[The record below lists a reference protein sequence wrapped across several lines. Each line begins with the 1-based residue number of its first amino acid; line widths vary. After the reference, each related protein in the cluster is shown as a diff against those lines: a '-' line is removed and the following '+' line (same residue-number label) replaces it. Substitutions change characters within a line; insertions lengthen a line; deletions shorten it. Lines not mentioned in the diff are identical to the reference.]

1 MSLLIDAATKHRAG
15 KLVEASKLYNKY
27 IEKNGE
33 SVEALSLFGL
43 CLQDMGNHRHAE
55 ALFSIALRADNKRF
69 ELYQNRGTTRLQMGK
84 LIEALSDFEAGLS
97 ISPNDIDSLKNAGN
111 ICIKLNKFDRAF
123 LFFKKAIKLNPKED
137 NIIAGL
143 AFCLSMRALQS
154 IKEKRFSAAI
164 SDLNEAYRL
173 CPDSWEIVYN
183 LGNAYLKSG
192 NYQSAQDQYK
202 KALKLNKTNVQLLCN
217 KGIASERLGAFSE
230 AATAY
235 KKALNLDPKYHPAAY
250 NYSLLMLKLGFYE
263 KGWDLYENRWETKE
277 FAAAKRQL
285 NAPLWQGESD
295 LTDKKILCHAEQ
307 GLGDTI
313 QFLRFCAM
321 FDTRKTRVFVECH
334 SDLIEIAQTMQ
345 LQAEFY
351 ETGSDLP
358 DCDFHCPFMSL
369 PRAFKYRPDGQTT
382 TKPYLFPH
390 LGKKEQFDK
399 ILGPKLKPRVGLVL
413 EGKTSHVH
421 NHLRSVNAHDFIE
434 VLPKG
439 ADYFLLQKELS
450 SRTKDL
456 IRNRPDVRNLSEL
469 LNNFSETA
477 AACTNMDLIIT
488 VDTAVAHLAGAIGC
502 RTNLLLHYQSDWR
515 WGLETKTSH
524 WYSNMSLMR
533 LKRNR
538 EWSDTYA
545 DISATIAS
553 IL

>member
-1 MSLLIDAATKHRAG
+1 MSLLIDAVTKHQAG
-15 KLVEASKLYNKY
+15 KLAEASKLYNEY
-27 IEKNGE
+27 IAKNAE

-43 CLQDMGNHRHAE
+43 CMQDMGNYQHAE
-55 ALFSIALRADNKRF
+55 TLFSKALSADNTRF
-69 ELYQNRGTTRLQMGK
+69 ELYQNRGITRLQMGK

-97 ISPNDIDSLKNAGN
+97 ISPNDIDSLKTAGN

-123 LFFKKAIKLNPKED
+123 LFFKTAFKLNSKED
-137 NIIAGL
+137 NVIAGI
-143 AFCLSMRALQS
+143 AFCLSMRALQN
-154 IKEKRFSAAI
+154 IKEKNFNAAI
-164 SDLNEAYRL
+164 SDLNEAHKL

-192 NYQSAQDQYK
+192 NYQSAQHQYE

-235 KKALNLDPKYHPAAY
+235 KKALILDPKNHSAAY

-263 KGWDLYENRWETKE
+263 KGWDLYENRWEIVE
-277 FAAAKRQL
+277 FAAAKRQF
-285 NAPLWQGESD
+285 NVPLWQGDFD

-321 FDTRKTRVFVECH
+321 FDTSKTTVFVQCH

-345 LQAEFY
+345 LQAKFY

-358 DCDFHCPFMSL
+358 DYDFHCPLMSL
-369 PRAFKYRPDGQTT
+369 PRAFKYRPDRQKK

-399 ILGPKLKPRVGLVL
+399 ILGPRLKPRVGLVL

-421 NHLRSVNAHDFIE
+421 NHLRSMNASDFIKI
-434 VLPKG
+434 LPQG
-439 ADYFLLQKELS
+439 VNYFLLQKELS

-456 IRNRPDVRNLSEL
+456 IRNRPDVRNLSKL
-469 LNNFSETA
+469 LSNFSDTA
-477 AACTNMDLIIT
+477 AACANMDLIIS

-502 RTNLLLHYQSDWR
+502 RTTLLLHYQSDWR

-524 WYSNMSLMR
+524 WYPNMR
-533 LKRNR
+533 LIRLQRNS
-538 EWSDTYA
+538 EWSATYA
-545 DISATIAS
+545 EISTTIES